1 MQSRSAKGL
10 IVINNPDDEIE
21 ALALMKR
28 MKRRSI
34 EEQVMHKESLDVLAH
49 HLVGLSIQLKNQ

>member
-1 MQSRSAKGL
+1 
-10 IVINNPDDEIE
+10 
-21 ALALMKR
+21 

-49 HLVGLSIQLKNQ
+49 HLVGLSIQAKKPIGLEPAFNMVRKAYPFSAQLP